1 MLWLDTD
8 GAGRARAVVKVRMSE
23 FLFHYEPVPPTTW
36 VYLSSLLMIC
46 VFFKFGRFW
55 SVRNLDLVLLIL
67 LSPGLL
73 LIHYGLQSQ
82 QEFQRHEAASEAP
95 EAELVA
101 IDRLESDPAEAPFVG
116 SALALATVSP
126 DDLPAAVDVAPPSG
140 TGLTDANPASPPP
153 AVQVIPRGT
162 DPATA
167 TRLAQ
172 DTDETLD
179 EAQEEVDGEGAAE
192 AGNDDPAASP
202 HDADSVPPE
211 LRQALAQQYYG
222 FVWLL
227 SVGGLLLTRFLIDP
241 TMVRRPLLEPNL
253 SAGGMTFMGASLFV
267 FLMANV
273 VSSQSTEADMA
284 GPRGAEQLLAGTP
297 DKGPSESPSRLQGP
311 GNAILHLIPN
321 LVTNPSL
328 WTDSAEPKE
337 VGYMRTAKAMAIL
350 SHLAV
355 VVGLVVIGY
364 RHFGNIKTGIGAATL
379 YLMIPYT
386 ALETGR
392 VLHVLP
398 AALLIWMVACYRKP
412 LWAGI
417 FTGLAIGVVYYP
429 LFLLPLWISFYWK
442 RGLLRFLLGVTS
454 TLVAVAMSL
463 IFVSAD
469 IGDYLSNLQ
478 QLFGIW
484 GPAMES
490 MQGVWG
496 LGWDPLYRLPVMAT
510 FLVLSIALALWPPQK
525 NLGTLL
531 SCSAAVMVAC
541 QFWHGY
547 GGGLYIAWY
556 LPLTLLTFLR
566 PNLEDRVA
574 LTVLG
579 EGWRPR
585 RRRDLL
591 NKAAFWLLP

>member
-1 MLWLDTD
+1 
-8 GAGRARAVVKVRMSE
+8 MSE

-67 LSPGLL
+67 LAPGLL
-73 LIHYGLQSQ
+73 LVHYGIQSQ
-82 QEFQRHEAASEAP
+82 QEFQSTHPAALGP
-95 EAELVA
+95 
-101 IDRLESDPAEAPFVG
+101 ESDADEARNERAIAG
-116 SALALATVSP
+116 RALATREPSRPPADVTPPANFQAADASIPDSP
-126 DDLPAAVDVAPPSG
+126 DDLGQPANSGLRSTAEPSNETIRGDVPPQG
-140 TGLTDANPASPPP
+140 D
-153 AVQVIPRGT
+153 
-162 DPATA
+162 D
-167 TRLAQ
+167 AQ
-172 DTDETLD
+172 DDPSRPPDNVASTPQVHDDGLD
-179 EAQEEVDGEGAAE
+179 
-192 AGNDDPAASP
+192 
-202 HDADSVPPE
+202 
-211 LRQALAQQYYG
+211 QQFYG

-227 SVGGLLLTRFLIDP
+227 TVGGLFVVRLLIDP

-253 SAGGMTFMGASLFV
+253 STGGLAFMGVSLFV

-273 VSSQSTEADMA
+273 VSSQPTEADLA
-284 GPRGAEQLLAGTP
+284 GPRGAEQLWEGNA
-297 DKGPSESPSRLQGP
+297 DGPGSEDPSRLQGP

-328 WTDSAEPKE
+328 WTDDGESKE
-337 VGYMRTAKAMAIL
+337 VGYVRTAKAMAIL
-350 SHLAV
+350 SHLAI
-355 VVGLVVIGY
+355 VVGLVIIGY
-364 RHFGNIKTGIGAATL
+364 RHFGNTKTGIGAATL
-379 YLMIPYT
+379 YLMLPYT

-398 AALLIWMVACYRKP
+398 AALLVWMVLCYRKP

-442 RGLLRFLLGVTS
+442 RGLLRFVLGVTC
-454 TLVAVAMSL
+454 TLVVVATSL
-463 IFVSAD
+463 VFVSAN
-469 IGDYLSNLQ
+469 IGDYLTNLQ
-478 QLFGIW
+478 KLFGIW
-484 GPAMES
+484 EPAMQS

-496 LGWDPLYRLPVMAT
+496 LGWDPLYRLPVMAG
-510 FLVLSIALALWPPQK
+510 FVVLSIALALWPPQK

-531 SCSAAVMVAC
+531 SCSAAVMVAS

-591 NKAAFWLLP
+591 PKAALWLLP

>member
-1 MLWLDTD
+1 
-8 GAGRARAVVKVRMSE
+8 MSE

-36 VYLSSLLMIC
+36 VYLSSILMIC

-55 SVRNLDLVLLIL
+55 SVRNLDLLLLIL

-73 LIHYGLQSQ
+73 FIHYGIQAQQDLQLA
-82 QEFQRHEAASEAP
+82 QESAAAARALASEADTSDDDGLGGDADQTTDP
-95 EAELVA
+95 QFGNSGAYDPSA
-101 IDRLESDPAEAPFVG
+101 IDVAEVPG
-116 SALALATVSP
+116 DVSP
-126 DDLPAAVDVAPPSG
+126 ETTS
-140 TGLTDANPASPPP
+140 
-153 AVQVIPRGT
+153 T
-162 DPATA
+162 DPSN
-167 TRLAQ
+167 
-172 DTDETLD
+172 DVVEV
-179 EAQEEVDGEGAAE
+179 VDGVSDLTPTEAKAANLS
-192 AGNDDPAASP
+192 AANDW
-202 HDADSVPPE
+202 V
-211 LRQALAQQYYG
+211 RKQYIGY
-222 FVWLL
+222 VWLL
-227 SVGGLLLTRFLIDP
+227 IVGGLFVVRLLIDP

-253 SAGGMTFMGASLFV
+253 STGGLAFMGVALFV

-273 VSSQSTEADMA
+273 ISSQSTKADLD
-284 GPRGAEQLLAGTP
+284 GPKRAVQLLSGTP
-297 DKGPSESPSRLQGP
+297 DQTDSEDPSRIQGP
-311 GNAILHLIPN
+311 GNAMLFLIPN

-328 WTDSAEPKE
+328 WKKGGELAEK
-337 VGYMRTAKAMAIL
+337 GYVRTAKVMAIL
-350 SHLAV
+350 SHLAIV
-355 VVGLVVIGY
+355 IGLVIIGY
-364 RHFGNIKTGIGAATL
+364 RHFGSIKTGIGASTL
-379 YLMIPYT
+379 YLMLPYT

-398 AALLIWMVACYRKP
+398 AALLIWMVLCYRKP

-442 RGLLRFLLGVTS
+442 RGLLRFGLGVAC
-454 TLVAVAMSL
+454 TLIVVALSL
-463 IFVSAD
+463 VLVSAD
-469 IGDYLSNLQ
+469 FGDYLSNVQ
-478 QLFGIW
+478 KLFGLW
-484 GPAMES
+484 EPAMQQ

-496 LGWDPLYRLPVMAT
+496 LGWNPYLRLPVMAA
-510 FLVLSIALALWPPQK
+510 FLVMSVALAIWPPQK

-531 SCSAAVMVAC
+531 SCSAAVMVAS

-585 RRRDLL
+585 LRRDRLSR
-591 NKAAFWLLP
+591 AASWILP

>member
-1 MLWLDTD
+1 
-8 GAGRARAVVKVRMSE
+8 MSE

-73 LIHYGLQSQ
+73 LVHYGIQSEQELQLAQLS
-82 QEFQRHEAASEAP
+82 EAAERELASDADVPNDEPLGDASDRPADPPLGSTNEQDLPGTVGAPPPSEQATTVGEIGGGEALAAAEQP
-95 EAELVA
+95 SIEIAEDDQAVAELVDTA
-101 IDRLESDPAEAPFVG
+101 GETEDSKALSDG
-116 SALALATVSP
+116 
-126 DDLPAAVDVAPPSG
+126 
-140 TGLTDANPASPPP
+140 
-153 AVQVIPRGT
+153 
-162 DPATA
+162 
-167 TRLAQ
+167 
-172 DTDETLD
+172 
-179 EAQEEVDGEGAAE
+179 
-192 AGNDDPAASP
+192 
-202 HDADSVPPE
+202 
-211 LRQALAQQYYG
+211 LAQQYIGYI
-222 FVWLL
+222 WLL
-227 SVGGLLLTRFLIDP
+227 AVGGLFVVRLLIDP

-253 SAGGMTFMGASLFV
+253 STGGLAFMGVSLFI

-273 VSSQSTEADMA
+273 VSSQTTEADTA
-284 GPRGAEQLLAGTP
+284 GPRSADQLLAGTP
-297 DKGPSESPSRLQGP
+297 DRTDSEDPLRLQGP
-311 GNAILHLIPN
+311 GNRLFFLIPN
-321 LVTNPSL
+321 LATNPSL
-328 WTDSAEPKE
+328 WTEGDEPIE
-337 VGYMRTAKAMAIL
+337 ISYVRTAKAMAIF
-350 SHLAV
+350 SHLAIV
-355 VVGLVVIGY
+355 IGLVIIGY

-379 YLMIPYT
+379 YLMLPYT

-398 AALLIWMVACYRKP
+398 AALLIWMVLCYRKP

-429 LFLLPLWISFYWK
+429 LFLLPLWVSFYWK
-442 RGLLRFLLGVTS
+442 RGLLRFVLGVTCTLFVVALSLALVS
-454 TLVAVAMSL
+454 TDFSN
-463 IFVSAD
+463 
-469 IGDYLSNLQ
+469 YLSNLQ
-478 QLFGIW
+478 KLFGIW
-484 GPAMES
+484 EPAMQH

-496 LGWDPLYRLPVMAT
+496 LGWNPLYRLPVMAA
-510 FLVLSIALALWPPQK
+510 FVVMSAALALWPPQK

-531 SCSAAVMVAC
+531 GCSAAVMVAS

-585 RRRDLL
+585 LRRDVLAR
-591 NKAAFWLLP
+591 AAFWILP

>member
-1 MLWLDTD
+1 
-8 GAGRARAVVKVRMSE
+8 MSE

-73 LIHYGLQSQ
+73 LVHYGIQSQ
-82 QEFQRHEAASEAP
+82 QEQQLAQVSEAAEREFTPDANVPDDAPSGDASDGTNDLRPQSPNEGDRSEA
-95 EAELVA
+95 V
-101 IDRLESDPAEAPFVG
+101 V
-116 SALALATVSP
+116 T
-126 DDLPAAVDVAPPSG
+126 PPSSE
-140 TGLTDANPASPPP
+140 PAS
-153 AVQVIPRGT
+153 
-162 DPATA
+162 DAT
-167 TRLAQ
+167 TTVGEIGGG
-172 DTDETLD
+172 DTLT
-179 EAQEEVDGEGAAE
+179 AAE
-192 AGNDDPAASP
+192 QPSIEFAKNVQAVV
-202 HDADSVPPE
+202 DSVDTQGE
-211 LRQALAQQYYG
+211 TTDTNTSSKGLDKQYFG
-222 FVWLL
+222 FIWLL
-227 SVGGLLLTRFLIDP
+227 TVGGLFVIRLLIDP

-253 SAGGMTFMGASLFV
+253 STGGLAFMGVSLFV

-273 VSSQSTEADMA
+273 VSSQPNEADLA
-284 GPRGAEQLLAGTP
+284 GPKSAEHLLVGTP
-297 DKGPSESPSRLQGP
+297 DDPDSKDPLRLQGP
-311 GNAILHLIPN
+311 GNAIFHLIPT

-328 WTDSAEPKE
+328 WTEGGEPTE
-337 VGYMRTAKAMAIL
+337 MGYVRTAKAMAIL
-350 SHLAV
+350 SHLAIV
-355 VVGLVVIGY
+355 IGLVVIGY

-379 YLMIPYT
+379 YLMLPYT

-398 AALLIWMVACYRKP
+398 AALLIWMVLCYRRP

-442 RGLLRFLLGVTS
+442 RGLLRFGLGVTC
-454 TLVAVAMSL
+454 TLFVVALSL
-463 IFVSAD
+463 ALVSAD
-469 IGDYLSNLQ
+469 FGDYLSNLRR
-478 QLFGIW
+478 LFGIW
-484 GPAMES
+484 EPAMRH

-496 LGWDPLYRLPVMAT
+496 LGWDPLYRLPVMAA
-510 FLVLSIALALWPPQK
+510 FVVMSVALALWPPQK

-531 SCSAAVMVAC
+531 SCSAAVMVAS

-585 RRRDLL
+585 LRRDLL
-591 NKAAFWLLP
+591 ARAAVWILP

>member
-1 MLWLDTD
+1 
-8 GAGRARAVVKVRMSE
+8 MSE

-55 SVRNLDLVLLIL
+55 SVRNLDLVLLVL

-73 LIHYGLQSQ
+73 LVHYGIQSQ
-82 QEFQRHEAASEAP
+82 QEQQLAQLSEAAEREFTNDANVRGDAPSGDASDGTNDLRPQSLNEGDRSEAVVTP
-95 EAELVA
+95 PPSEPASDATTTVGEIGGGDTLTEAEQPSIEFAKNVQA
-101 IDRLESDPAEAPFVG
+101 VVES
-116 SALALATVSP
+116 
-126 DDLPAAVDVAPPSG
+126 VDTEGETTDTNASSK
-140 TGLTDANPASPPP
+140 GLDK
-153 AVQVIPRGT
+153 
-162 DPATA
+162 
-167 TRLAQ
+167 
-172 DTDETLD
+172 
-179 EAQEEVDGEGAAE
+179 
-192 AGNDDPAASP
+192 
-202 HDADSVPPE
+202 
-211 LRQALAQQYYG
+211 QYYG

-227 SVGGLLLTRFLIDP
+227 TVGGLFVIRLLIDP

-253 SAGGMTFMGASLFV
+253 STGGLAFMGVSLFV

-273 VSSQSTEADMA
+273 VSSQPNEADLA
-284 GPRGAEQLLAGTP
+284 GPKSAEHLLVGTP
-297 DKGPSESPSRLQGP
+297 DDPDSKDPLRLQGP
-311 GNAILHLIPN
+311 GNAIFHLIPT

-328 WTDSAEPKE
+328 FTEGGEPTE
-337 VGYMRTAKAMAIL
+337 MGYVRTAKAMAIL
-350 SHLAV
+350 SHLAIV
-355 VVGLVVIGY
+355 IGLVVIGY

-379 YLMIPYT
+379 YLMLPYT

-398 AALLIWMVACYRKP
+398 AALLIWMVLCYRKP

-442 RGLLRFLLGVTS
+442 RGLLRFGLGVTC
-454 TLVAVAMSL
+454 TLFVVALSL
-463 IFVSAD
+463 ALVSAD
-469 IGDYLSNLQ
+469 FGDYLGNLRR
-478 QLFGIW
+478 LFGIW
-484 GPAMES
+484 EPAMRH

-496 LGWDPLYRLPVMAT
+496 LGWDPLYRLPVMAA
-510 FLVLSIALALWPPQK
+510 FVVMSVALALWPPQK

-531 SCSAAVMVAC
+531 SCSAAVMVAS

-585 RRRDLL
+585 LRRDLL
-591 NKAAFWLLP
+591 ARAAVWILP

>member
-1 MLWLDTD
+1 
-8 GAGRARAVVKVRMSE
+8 MSE

-73 LIHYGLQSQ
+73 LIHYGIQSQ
-82 QEFQRHEAASEAP
+82 QEFQLAQAAAPLEVAPDGDLRGDDESGGESTGSTDPRRASENRDRPPA
-95 EAELVA
+95 A
-101 IDRLESDPAEAPFVG
+101 IVTPPPLEPASDK
-116 SALALATVSP
+116 
-126 DDLPAAVDVAPPSG
+126 PAAVGEIGSGSASAGTEPSVNQSAEAQAEDRSAEDTADQPVDAPE
-140 TGLTDANPASPPP
+140 
-153 AVQVIPRGT
+153 
-162 DPATA
+162 PATPNA
-167 TRLAQ
+167 NNGL
-172 DTDETLD
+172 
-179 EAQEEVDGEGAAE
+179 
-192 AGNDDPAASP
+192 N
-202 HDADSVPPE
+202 
-211 LRQALAQQYYG
+211 QQYLG

-227 SVGGLLLTRFLIDP
+227 AVGGLFVVRLLIDP

-253 SAGGMTFMGASLFV
+253 STGGLAFMGVSLFV

-273 VSSQSTEADMA
+273 VSSQPTEADLA
-284 GPRGAEQLLAGTP
+284 GPRDAEKLLAGSLEQP
-297 DKGPSESPSRLQGP
+297 EVEDSLRLQGP
-311 GNAILHLIPN
+311 GNAFLHLIPN

-328 WTDSAEPKE
+328 WKE
-337 VGYMRTAKAMAIL
+337 GGETEFDGYVRTAKAMAIL
-350 SHLAV
+350 SHLAI
-355 VVGLVVIGY
+355 VVGLVIIGY

-379 YLMIPYT
+379 YLMLPYT

-398 AALLIWMVACYRKP
+398 AALLIWMVLCYRKP

-442 RGLLRFLLGVTS
+442 RGLLRFVLGVTC
-454 TLVAVAMSL
+454 TLFVVALSL
-463 IFVSAD
+463 MFVSANPS
-469 IGDYLSNLQ
+469 DYLSNLQ
-478 QLFGIW
+478 KLFGIW
-484 GPAMES
+484 EPAMQN

-496 LGWDPLYRLPVMAT
+496 LGWDSLYRLPVMAA
-510 FLVLSIALALWPPQK
+510 FVVMSIALALWPPQK

-531 SCSAAVMVAC
+531 SCSAAVMVAS

-585 RRRDLL
+585 LRRDLL
-591 NKAAFWLLP
+591 SRAALWILP

>member
-1 MLWLDTD
+1 
-8 GAGRARAVVKVRMSE
+8 
-23 FLFHYEPVPPTTW
+23 
-36 VYLSSLLMIC
+36 MIC

-73 LIHYGLQSQ
+73 LVHFGIQSQ
-82 QEFQRHEAASEAP
+82 QEFQSARTTASVASEETAPGVVESSDSASGSSNALPAAENEDDPPAAIVTPPPNEPRSEAP
-95 EAELVA
+95 DPVGQDAGVAAATATESSAPTGDNGGNGGGDTAPESAAAE
-101 IDRLESDPAEAPFVG
+101 
-116 SALALATVSP
+116 
-126 DDLPAAVDVAPPSG
+126 PAAVEPADL
-140 TGLTDANPASPPP
+140 TGLSN
-153 AVQVIPRGT
+153 
-162 DPATA
+162 
-167 TRLAQ
+167 AQ
-172 DTDETLD
+172 
-179 EAQEEVDGEGAAE
+179 
-192 AGNDDPAASP
+192 
-202 HDADSVPPE
+202 
-211 LRQALAQQYYG
+211 RQQYLG
-222 FVWLL
+222 FIWLL
-227 SVGGLLLTRFLIDP
+227 AVGGLFLVRLLIDP

-253 SAGGMTFMGASLFV
+253 STGGLAFMGVSLFV

-273 VSSQSTEADMA
+273 VSSKPTEADLA
-284 GPRGAEQLLAGTP
+284 GPRSAEQLFRGTLEQS
-297 DKGPSESPSRLQGP
+297 DAKDSLRLQGP
-311 GNAILHLIPN
+311 GNAFLHLIPN

-328 WTDSAEPKE
+328 WKDGRATKDD
-337 VGYMRTAKAMAIL
+337 GYLRTAKAMAIL
-350 SHLAV
+350 SHLGIV
-355 VVGLVVIGY
+355 IGLVVIGY

-379 YLMIPYT
+379 YLMLPYT

-398 AALLIWMVACYRKP
+398 AALLVWMVLCYRKP

-429 LFLLPLWISFYWK
+429 LFLLPLWVSFYWK
-442 RGLLRFLLGVTS
+442 RGLLRFVLGVTC
-454 TLVAVAMSL
+454 TLFVVALSL
-463 IFVSAD
+463 MFVSAD
-469 IGDYLSNLQ
+469 FGDYLSNLRK
-478 QLFGIW
+478 LFGIW
-484 GPAMES
+484 EPAMQN

-496 LGWDPLYRLPVMAT
+496 LGWDPLYRLPVMAG
-510 FLVLSIALALWPPQK
+510 FVAMSIALALWPPQK

-531 SCSAAVMVAC
+531 SCSAAVMVAS

-585 RRRDLL
+585 LRLDLL
-591 NKAAFWLLP
+591 ARAAVWILP